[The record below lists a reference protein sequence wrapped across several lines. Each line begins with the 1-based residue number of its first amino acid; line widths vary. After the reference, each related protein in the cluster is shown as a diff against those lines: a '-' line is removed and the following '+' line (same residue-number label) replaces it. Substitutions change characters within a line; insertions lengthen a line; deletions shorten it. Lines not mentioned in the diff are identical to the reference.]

1 MYSMFLRYLVLKLNQ
16 FDSQWR
22 SNSILVMDGASYH
35 IASSTRDLMKK
46 LNLPVI
52 ILGPYSYDLNP
63 VELFFAAFK
72 SDDVNLRK
80 VPTSKKH
87 FETVVKLVIERIK
100 LIPKH

>member
-72 SDDVNLRK
+72 SDDVNPRK